1 MVLKRKNTFIRQVK
15 DITLSGALT
24 AGLLAT
30 SALPLGCGP
39 DRNQTETVYTKGVQT
54 FIREVDWG
62 EFKITDEKVVGE
74 GESKAIVTYLDG
86 RVDTLSLAEA
96 RKIVDTPVDSTAT
109 QQRQGT
115 SSYGYHH
122 AGLGSVLMYGSMGYM
137 LGRSF
142 NQPLSP
148 GVYANPQV
156 FNRSTQHSS
165 VVKNSRVA
173 RPTNSSRGFFRGSS
187 RGASS

>member
-1 MVLKRKNTFIRQVK
+1 MVLKRKNAFIRQVK

-96 RKIVDTPVDSTAT
+96 RRIVDTPIDSTAT

-115 SSYGYHH
+115 SSYGHHH
-122 AGLGSVLMYGSMGYM
+122 AGLGSALMYGSMGYM

-142 NQPLSP
+142 NQPVSP
-148 GVYANPQV
+148 GVYASPQV
-156 FNRSTQHSS
+156 FNRSTQHAN

-173 RPTNSSRGFFRGSS
+173 RPTNASRGFFRGSS